1 MADPQPSV
9 RSIGFGDKI
18 SFLQQFLSLCLCNF
32 FYCFKIRGKPS
43 KVPRL
48 QLFISN
54 YGIALQEGCS
64 GSCLHN
70 GSFPLSPLLS
80 RFQGRE
86 MRQPSTASWIR
97 WLLCLLAFLTPS
109 TPTSRH
115 LLPIIP
121 CWGRGPLLCSVG
133 GSAEAWPPPTGCQ
146 QHPLPVGRTSDVSRP
161 CPAQPPVEKHLLGQR
176 RDTLRAMGV
185 RH

>member
-115 LLPIIP
+115 LVPDHSLLGEGPSP
-121 CWGRGPLLCSVG
+121 VLGRGLGRSLA
-133 GSAEAWPPPTGCQ
+133 SAHWMPAAPPP
-146 QHPLPVGRTSDVSRP
+146 
-161 CPAQPPVEKHLLGQR
+161 R
-176 RDTLRAMGV
+176 RKDQ
-185 RH
+185 